1 MIELVNNKNHM
12 VIKRNGQLE
21 PYNPEKLK
29 KVLKW
34 AVKTNTGIPENIT
47 DSIVDEILENVNLK
61 IYDKIKIQDLY
72 ETVIQT
78 INNMITRL
86 RPYFSKINRNLYLL
100 KIIKES
106 WGKKKYEYPHIK
118 EVFERGVEAGV
129 YDKQIIDSFNAL
141 ELEELNNIIKPE
153 RDFTFRGYIEV
164 KTYYTKYSLTDD
176 YGIRFELPQII
187 ALRQAIYSFW
197 KEPKEIRL
205 KLIKDLYDLHSK
217 YIVSRS
223 TPILS
228 QSMIPKAQMAS
239 CVLINVGDS
248 AESINAAANA
258 GGLFSK
264 YGGGIAFAMRYIRAI
279 GSIVNKK
286 GKSGGIIPF
295 IRLIQAM
302 IDAYDQLGTRKGAG
316 IVYYDWWNLE
326 IFELLELKEESGKE
340 ELRARNLQY
349 AMIFNNIL
357 IKRALL
363 NEKVTL
369 FDPKEV
375 VNLIEAK
382 SEEEFEKWYNYYE
395 KQDNIRKVKVD
406 AIDILEEFFKQRYET
421 GNIYEM
427 FEENVQEQN
436 MFKEKIYSS
445 NLCVAG
451 NTKITIKYNNMISDI
466 EISQLQYFLN
476 KYKNVE
482 VLSYNTNSQRK
493 EFKKITAFAQ
503 TSPKAKVIK
512 ITDKKTGKFIICTPD
527 HKIWTKNRGYVE
539 AKDLREDDE
548 ILIKEN
554 LTYKIKIEY
563 LEEEIPVYD
572 ITVED
577 NHNFFA
583 NDILVHN
590 CTEILIPSYPLKLHN
605 DKVVIDLDGN
615 VYIEGTKEN
624 PGEIGLCN
632 LSSINIAEFMEMS
645 DKEKYKTCYT
655 LLRSMDNLLDYAFYP
670 VKEAEI
676 SNKLRR
682 SVGIGVFNY
691 AYYLAKNKALPE
703 SDEAKELT
711 FRAFEDL
718 AYFLHKASIEL
729 AKERG
734 RAPWF
739 HKTKYADGILPQDL
753 SKSPFKNKFEYKRN
767 WDKIRKDYKSIGG
780 RFSVLIAIA
789 PTASS
794 AIWSGATEGIEFPK
808 DFIVQKTF
816 NNIVEKQILPDLNK
830 LGQYYKLAWDIDN
843 KVIIELASIRQI
855 FIDQSQSV
863 SLYYTQEKGKYLSH
877 KHLEDTIYAIK
888 NGLKTLYYSYNK
900 DEDQNKYKHCDSCQ

>member
-1 MIELVNNKNHM
+1 MIELVDNKNHM
-12 VIKRNGQLE
+12 VIKRDGRLE

-29 KVLKW
+29 KVLEW
-34 AVKTNTGIPENIT
+34 AIKTNTDIPENIT
-47 DSIVDEILENVNLK
+47 NNIVNEILENVNLK

-72 ETVIQT
+72 ETVVQT

-100 KIIKES
+100 KIIKQS
-106 WGKKKYEYPHIK
+106 WGKKQYEYPHIK
-118 EVFERGVEAGV
+118 EIFKRGAESGV
-129 YDKQIIDSFNAL
+129 YDKQIIDSFNEV

-153 RDFTFRGYIEV
+153 RDFTFNGYMEV

-176 YGIRFELPQII
+176 NGIKFELPQII

-264 YGGGIAFAMRYIRAI
+264 FGGGVAFAMRYIRAI

-286 GKSGGIIPF
+286 GKSGGVIPF
-295 IRLIQAM
+295 IRLIQSM

-316 IVYYDWWNLE
+316 IIYYDWWNLE

-369 FDPKEV
+369 FDPKDV

-395 KQDNIRKVKVD
+395 KQDNIRKVKVN

-436 MFKEKIYSS
+436 MFNEKIYSS
-445 NLCVAG
+445 NL
-451 NTKITIKYNNMISDI
+451 
-466 EISQLQYFLN
+466 
-476 KYKNVE
+476 
-482 VLSYNTNSQRK
+482 
-493 EFKKITAFAQ
+493 
-503 TSPKAKVIK
+503 
-512 ITDKKTGKFIICTPD
+512 
-527 HKIWTKNRGYVE
+527 
-539 AKDLREDDE
+539 
-548 ILIKEN
+548 
-554 LTYKIKIEY
+554 
-563 LEEEIPVYD
+563 
-572 ITVED
+572 
-577 NHNFFA
+577 
-583 NDILVHN
+583 

-605 DKVVIDLDGN
+605 EKVVIDLNEN
-615 VYIEGTKEN
+615 VYIEGVKEN

-682 SVGIGVFNY
+682 SIGIGVFNY
-691 AYYLAKNKALPE
+691 AYYLAKNKVLPE

-718 AYFLHKASIEL
+718 AYFLHKTSIEL

-739 HKTKYADGILPQDL
+739 YKTKYADGILPQDL
-753 SKSPFKNKFEYKRN
+753 SKSPFKDKFEYKRN

-780 RFSVLIAIA
+780 RFSVLMAIA
-789 PTASS
+789 PTACQ
-794 AIWSGATEGIEFPK
+794 TKEGKIQTDKGIKSLKQIMEEQNINYQEIEK
-808 DFIVQKTF
+808 
-816 NNIVEKQILPDLNK
+816 NNIPLWLNFKNPIKVKTRYGYKEVYRIWYNGKKTVKKITFEDGSIYEFTDDHK
-830 LGQYYKLAWDIDN
+830 LL
-843 KVIIELASIRQI
+843 VR
-855 FIDQSQSV
+855 
-863 SLYYTQEKGKYLSH
+863 
-877 KHLEDTIYAIK
+877 LED
-888 NGLKTLYYSYNK
+888 GLEKWVYVRDLK
-900 DEDQNKYKHCDSCQ
+900 EGMEIIQV